1 MNSASYFST
10 TNSQP
15 FVGYGRGLSLLSS
28 SSSQYMRVSSLFL
41 DLTYRSF
48 TIEAWIFSTT
58 VYSGDYGIFSQCQC
72 TTCSNQCLYF
82 LVRGGYLFAGFT
94 HNDISGSQ
102 NLINNLCAYQEIN
115 ETIDIGSTL
124 VLLIRNY
131 FNGYIDNVKI
141 TTRAKTSDEIL
152 TAATLAGYF
161 SFDMPSPYNDNGPN
175 SVNGTQNTIYRCH
188 NLIGIFSNYGTTGQI
203 IIQGWSSSWI
213 ILVGPYLTTNTWTH
227 ISVTYSYTNGLSLYV
242 NGGYFGQTDS
252 FTFTNSGY
260 ITYLQLGFMYT
271 CSSSSSVSNSAYQGS
286 VDEVYVH
293 SRELTQAEVTTLAS
307 S

>member
-1 MNSASYFST
+1 
-10 TNSQP
+10 
-15 FVGYGRGLSLLSS
+15 
-28 SSSQYMRVSSLFL
+28 
-41 DLTYRSF
+41 
-48 TIEAWIFSTT
+48 
-58 VYSGDYGIFSQCQC
+58 
-72 TTCSNQCLYF
+72 
-82 LVRGGYLFAGFT
+82 
-94 HNDISGSQ
+94 
-102 NLINNLCAYQEIN
+102 
-115 ETIDIGSTL
+115 DIGSTL
-124 VLLIRNY
+124 VLSIRNY

-175 SVNGTQNTIYRCH
+175 SVNGIQNSAVIVSGRVNQAIRFSGSSSYFYAYGFFQVGYGVLASKSFSVSLWINPTALTASTIVQFSYSLTTYRCH

-213 ILVGPYLTTNTWTH
+213 ILVGSYLTTNTWTH
-227 ISVTYSYTNGLSLYV
+227 ISVTYSYTNGLTLYV
-242 NGGYFGQTDS
+242 NGGYFDQTGS

-271 CSSSSSVSNSAYQGS
+271 CSSSGSVSNSAYQGS